1 MTGDLLSLHDAS
13 ISTMKEKLH
22 NEGRVSLSSLWTSV
36 ALHRSILSQLFR
48 IIASAELLEAF
59 QRVFDTSQHIFPKGN
74 IDEKMNQFAL
84 LDLLIARYV
93 KVHSWMSSS
102 SNNIGWVILDSLL
115 VHLEKARKMTSKTSS
130 LSASNYRPSFTLK
143 NLESRV
149 HSTSSSSR
157 LSAVVDAEEVLSDS
171 LAKVIVILF
180 LVKRV
185 SLPLLEQLQRRLLC
199 LESDFETAT
208 PASSSSSAAVTES
221 APIGTSQNV
230 LGNIS
235 NYHGDKKRRE
245 SIKNGDVILFP
256 PDTTASPHLDQT
268 GHQSPSRNSSGSFTK
283 KKRTSS
289 TGSASIYDEDVMT
302 WDNID
307 HKEDEGEGYVL
318 QGTVVPSLLLALERA
333 IIPIRLICHASQV
346 THSSMLGFYKSSND
360 IPIYGNKVLHGAGL
374 HGQGEGGPSAWTPN
388 SSSVKKESDEAD
400 RRSIRDNNVLHA
412 CRDSTAQLLIPLN
425 TADLDGL
432 HLLVNSA
439 IGRFTAIRAA
449 VLSEINAWTN
459 PEPLNIDHKAL
470 QHMMNLKFKKRG
482 RLKLTGP
489 SSPGVGVGMGIGD
502 GSEGG
507 DPSSPGPV
515 SEGAVPTAGTH
526 TDTEPGNPPQ
536 LADILISEVSDIA
549 TFSPVIENGGIVN
562 GGLSG
567 ASGDADASAVAS
579 LSALST
585 VALNRADSDDCDPS
599 KQPADV
605 LTAAAAAT
613 SAASASGSGSGS
625 ASGSSEGDLIAST
638 PSIASLTF
646 NAGVDLSNGGAASG
660 PLEVTDPSVTRVSM
674 KAINFNFNLAF
685 IFASVTMQFLI
696 VLLSLLFYRLPMV
709 MAMDYM
715 LLFLIAS

>member
-115 VHLEKARKMTSKTSS
+115 VHLEKARKMTSKTAS
-130 LSASNYRPSFTLK
+130 LSASNYRPLFSLK
-143 NLESRV
+143 NVESRV
-149 HSTSSSSR
+149 HSASTSSR

-199 LESDFETAT
+199 LESDFEAAT
-208 PASSSSSAAVTES
+208 PASSSSTSSSAAGTDS
-221 APIGTSQNV
+221 APTGTSQNI
-230 LGNIS
+230 LGNVS

-256 PDTTASPHLDQT
+256 PDTTASPHLYHS

-289 TGSASIYDEDVMT
+289 TGSASTYDEDVMT

-307 HKEDEGEGYVL
+307 HKEDEGEGSVL

-346 THSSMLGFYKSSND
+346 THSSMLGFYKSSNY
-360 IPIYGNKVLHGAGL
+360 IPIYGNKVLHGTSF
-374 HGQGEGGPSAWTPN
+374 HGQGQGQGGASLWTPN
-388 SSSVKKESDEAD
+388 SNSVKKESEEAD
-400 RRSIRDNNVLHA
+400 RRSIRDSNVLRA

-449 VLSEINAWTN
+449 VLSEINVWTN

-482 RLKLTGP
+482 RLKLNGP
-489 SSPGVGVGMGIGD
+489 PSPGAGIGVGIGE
-502 GSEGG
+502 GLEGG
-507 DPSSPGPV
+507 DPAIPGPV
-515 SEGAVPTAGTH
+515 SEGAVPSAGTD

-536 LADILISEVSDIA
+536 LADILITEVSDIA
-549 TFSPVIENGGIVN
+549 TLSPVLANGGSVN
-562 GGLSG
+562 GGVSG
-567 ASGDADASAVAS
+567 ASGDADASALAA

-599 KQPADV
+599 KQPANV
-605 LTAAAAAT
+605 LTAAT
-613 SAASASGSGSGS
+613 NGSG
-625 ASGSSEGDLIAST
+625 SGSSEGDLVASI
-638 PSIASLTF
+638 PSIASLTL
-646 NAGVDLSNGGAASG
+646 NAGADLSNGGAASG
-660 PLEVTDPSVTRVSM
+660 PSGVTDPSVTRVSM
-674 KAINFNFNLAF
+674 KAFNFNFAF
-685 IFASVTMQFLI
+685 IFASVTMQFLL
-696 VLLSLLFYRLPMV
+696 VLLSLLFYRLHMV
-709 MAMDYM
+709 MVMDYM
-715 LLFLIAS
+715 LLFLKPL

>member
-1 MTGDLLSLHDAS
+1 MIGDLLSLHDAS

-48 IIASAELLEAF
+48 IIASSELLEAF

-74 IDEKMNQFAL
+74 VDEKMNQFAL

-93 KVHSWMSSS
+93 KVHSWMSSN
-102 SNNIGWVILDSLL
+102 SNNIGWIILDSLL

-130 LSASNYRPSFTLK
+130 LSASNYRPLFSLK
-143 NLESRV
+143 NVESRV
-149 HSTSSSSR
+149 HSASSSSR
-157 LSAVVDAEEVLSDS
+157 LSAVVEAEEVLSDS

-208 PASSSSSAAVTES
+208 PASSSSSSAAAAAATAAAVTDS
-221 APIGTSQNV
+221 ISTGTSQNI
-230 LGNIS
+230 LGNVS

-256 PDTTASPHLDQT
+256 PDTTASPHLNQS

-289 TGSASIYDEDVMT
+289 TGSASTYDDEVMT
-302 WDNID
+302 WDNTD

-360 IPIYGNKVLHGAGL
+360 IPIYGNKSLHGTGL
-374 HGQGEGGPSAWTPN
+374 HGQGQGGPSMWTPN
-388 SSSVKKESDEAD
+388 SNSVKKESEEAD
-400 RRSIRDNNVLHA
+400 RRSIRDNNVLRA
-412 CRDSTAQLLIPLN
+412 CRDSTGQLLIPLN

-482 RLKLTGP
+482 RLKLNGP
-489 SSPGVGVGMGIGD
+489 SSPGAGIGMGIGE
-502 GSEGG
+502 GLEGG
-507 DPSSPGPV
+507 DPGSPGPV
-515 SEGAVPTAGTH
+515 SEGAVPSAVID
-526 TDTEPGNPPQ
+526 TDIEPGSPPQ
-536 LADILISEVSDIA
+536 LADILINEVSDA
-549 TFSPVIENGGIVN
+549 TTRSPVLENEGSVN

-567 ASGDADASAVAS
+567 ASGDADASALAS
-579 LSALST
+579 LSTLST
-585 VALNRADSDDCDPS
+585 IALNRADSDDCDRS
-599 KQPADV
+599 KQPANV
-605 LTAAAAAT
+605 LTAAT
-613 SAASASGSGSGS
+613 NGSGSGS
-625 ASGSSEGDLIAST
+625 SEGNVVISE
-638 PSIASLTF
+638 PSIASTTL
-646 NAGVDLSNGGAASG
+646 NASVDLSNGGAASG
-660 PLEVTDPSVTRVSM
+660 SIGITDTIVTRVSM
-674 KAINFNFNLAF
+674 KVINFNFAF
-685 IFASVTMQFLI
+685 IVASVTMQF
-696 VLLSLLFYRLPMV
+696 
-709 MAMDYM
+709 
-715 LLFLIAS
+715 

>member
-13 ISTMKEKLH
+13 VSTMKEKLH

-130 LSASNYRPSFTLK
+130 LSASNYRPSFSLK
-143 NLESRV
+143 NVESRV
-149 HSTSSSSR
+149 HSASSSSR

-185 SLPLLEQLQRRLLC
+185 SLPLLELLQRRLLC

-208 PASSSSSAAVTES
+208 PASSSAAAAVKDS
-221 APIGTSQNV
+221 APTTTSQNI

-256 PDTTASPHLDQT
+256 PDTTASPHLNQS

-289 TGSASIYDEDVMT
+289 TGSASTYDEDVMT
-302 WDNID
+302 WDTTD
-307 HKEDEGEGYVL
+307 HKEDEGEGSVL

-333 IIPIRLICHASQV
+333 IIPIRLICHAGQV

-360 IPIYGNKVLHGAGL
+360 IPIYGNKVLRGAGL
-374 HGQGEGGPSAWTPN
+374 HGQGQGSFSVWTPN
-388 SSSVKKESDEAD
+388 SNSVKEESEEAD
-400 RRSIRDNNVLHA
+400 RRSIRDNNVLRA

-470 QHMMNLKFKKRG
+470 QHMMSLKFKKRG
-482 RLKLTGP
+482 RLKLNGP
-489 SSPGVGVGMGIGD
+489 SSPGVGVGVRLGEGL
-502 GSEGG
+502 EGG
-507 DPSSPGPV
+507 DPVSPGPV
-515 SEGAVPTAGTH
+515 SEGAVPSAGIDTS
-526 TDTEPGNPPQ
+526 TEPGNPPQ
-536 LADILISEVSDIA
+536 LADILITEVSDIA
-549 TFSPVIENGGIVN
+549 TLSPVLEIGGSVN
-562 GGLSG
+562 GGESG
-567 ASGDADASAVAS
+567 ASGDADASALAS

-585 VALNRADSDDCDPS
+585 IALNRADSDDFDSS
-599 KQPADV
+599 KQPDNI
-605 LTAAAAAT
+605 LTAAT
-613 SAASASGSGSGS
+613 RSDSGGVSCG
-625 ASGSSEGDLIAST
+625 GSSEGDLVASI
-638 PSIASLTF
+638 PSIASLTLTV

-660 PLEVTDPSVTRVSM
+660 SLGVTDPSVTRVSM
-674 KAINFNFNLAF
+674 KAINFNFNFAF
-685 IFASVTMQFLI
+685 IVASVTMQF
-696 VLLSLLFYRLPMV
+696 
-709 MAMDYM
+709 
-715 LLFLIAS
+715 